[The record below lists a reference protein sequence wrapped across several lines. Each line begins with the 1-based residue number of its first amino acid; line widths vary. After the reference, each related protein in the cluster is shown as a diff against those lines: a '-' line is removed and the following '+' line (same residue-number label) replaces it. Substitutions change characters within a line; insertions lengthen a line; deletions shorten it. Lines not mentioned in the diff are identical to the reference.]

1 MRWTPVACVLWLAGG
16 TGCPHAFGRG
26 GTVDR
31 AVAKDMEERLEDY
44 PDCTPEVYQEL
55 CLSEPHDA
63 QACLEKCGG

>member
-1 MRWTPVACVLWLAGG
+1 MDAACALWLAGV

-26 GTVDR
+26 GTIDR
-31 AVAKDMEERLEDY
+31 AAAKDLEERLEDY

-63 QACLEKCGG
+63 QACFEKCGG